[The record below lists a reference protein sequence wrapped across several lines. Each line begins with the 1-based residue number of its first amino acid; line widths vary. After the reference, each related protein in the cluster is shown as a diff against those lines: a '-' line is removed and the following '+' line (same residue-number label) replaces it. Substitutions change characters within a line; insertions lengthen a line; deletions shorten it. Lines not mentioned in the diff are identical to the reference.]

1 MHERTMRVRPRTTRM
16 VRALTSANYFPPP
29 AAPHGPRRGVEG
41 GTMSRAG
48 AQTWPL
54 QLGATQE
61 TKRGAT
67 GRTRAGALPRVAC
80 AAGWDWEARAA
91 AFVAAGGPTTHVW
104 R

>member
-1 MHERTMRVRPRTTRM
+1 MP
-16 VRALTSANYFPPP
+16 
-29 AAPHGPRRGVEG
+29 
-41 GTMSRAG
+41 RAG

-91 AFVAAGGPTTHVW
+91 AFCGRRRADDPRVALTL
-104 R
+104 